1 MVFGNNLWYM
11 KDVKA
16 KTIIIWMIGI
26 LLTSIITS
34 IGKDWYSSFKEHSEL
49 PEKNKKA
56 LDSLRLNDIVFA
68 NLYKQTMKQNKK
80 AALTDSL
87 FLITLQQQNLIV
99 KDLAIDCK
107 LNTEAIK
114 RLKPLDFASLE

>member
-1 MVFGNNLWYM
+1 M
-11 KDVKA
+11 KDLKT
-16 KTIIIWMIGI
+16 KTIMIWVVCIF
-26 LLTSIITS
+26 LTSVITS
-34 IGKDWYSSFKEHSEL
+34 ISKDWYSNFKEHSEL
-49 PEKNKKA
+49 PEKNKRA

-68 NLYKQTMKQNKK
+68 NLYKQTMEQNKK

-114 RLKPLDFASLE
+114 RLRPLELASLE